1 MLIVAAGYAGVHPMI
16 SVTLMLPLLAQAHRH
31 FADLVVAYIVV
42 FSWALSSLIAI
53 WTLPVASAA
62 TNFDVPVQ
70 RLAFGRNL
78 RFVLVFGLCGC
89 LVLAAVN
96 RLLTS

>member
-1 MLIVAAGYAGVHPMI
+1 MI
-16 SVTLMLPLLAQAHRH
+16 SATLMLPLLAQAHRY

-42 FSWALSSLIAI
+42 FAWALSSLIAI

-62 TNFDVPVQ
+62 INFDVPVQ
-70 RLAFGRNL
+70 RLAFGRNV
-78 RFVLVFGLCGC
+78 RFVLAFGLCGC
-89 LVLAAVN
+89 LVLGVLN